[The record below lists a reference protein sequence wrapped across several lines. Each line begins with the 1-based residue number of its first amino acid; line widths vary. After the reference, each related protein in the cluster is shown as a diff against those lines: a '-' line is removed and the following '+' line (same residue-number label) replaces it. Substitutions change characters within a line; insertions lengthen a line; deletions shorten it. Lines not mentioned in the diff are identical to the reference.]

1 MKNIVVAST
10 NPVKVNAVKQAW
22 QAMFPDAP
30 CVVEGQ
36 NPHLDLPDQPMGREV
51 YDAAQARLDA
61 IAHEHTDAD
70 FWVAIEGGVEMDDQ
84 QKMLC
89 NAWIVMRD
97 AKGCTSEARTAS
109 FPLPP
114 KLAEL
119 ILSGMEMGH
128 ANDKVFGLTNSK
140 HNQGMTGI
148 LTHGVINRTEYYQH
162 AVTLALAAYRNEELY
177 FTEDQA

>member
-1 MKNIVVAST
+1 MKIVVAST
-10 NPVKVNAVKQAW
+10 NPVKIDAVRNAW
-22 QAMFPDAP
+22 QAMFPD
-30 CVVEGQ
+30 VVSVAEGQ

-51 YDAAQARLDA
+51 YNAAQARLDA
-61 IAHEHTDAD
+61 IARDHTDAD
-70 FWVAIEGGVEMDDQ
+70 FWVAIEGGVEMDDH

-97 AKGCTSEARTAS
+97 AKGRASEARTAS

-119 ILSGMEMGH
+119 ILEGMEMGH

-148 LTHGVINRTEYYQH
+148 LTHGVIDRTAYYQH
-162 AVTLALAAYRNEELY
+162 AVTLALSAYRNEELY
-177 FTEDQA
+177 FEEE